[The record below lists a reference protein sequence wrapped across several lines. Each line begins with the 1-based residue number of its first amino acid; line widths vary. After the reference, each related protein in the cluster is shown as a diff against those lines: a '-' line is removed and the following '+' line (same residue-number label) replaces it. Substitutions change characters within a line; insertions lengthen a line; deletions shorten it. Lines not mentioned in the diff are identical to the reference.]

1 MSSRSGPIRAMVR
14 PRSLPSNDTSTSSS
28 YAATVSSVTSS
39 RPPLSKHSRHC
50 SLESL
55 ASSLSHRHTVNN
67 GRAGTVFSSTSHHQ
81 RQQQQRIVK
90 SASTGH
96 LAYHT
101 SSHSV
106 SSPTTNTSQCLKDF
120 CPPLNAARLRP
131 IMKCV
136 LNFWNLL
143 ESLIGNQSWVKW
155 WRYHQMEWM

>member
-14 PRSLPSNDTSTSSS
+14 PRSLTSNDTSTSSS
-28 YAATVSSVTSS
+28 HAATVSSITSS

-55 ASSLSHRHTVNN
+55 TSSLSHRHTINN
-67 GRAGTVFSSTSHHQ
+67 SGRAGTMFTNASHHHHH
-81 RQQQQRIVK
+81 QQPLQQGVVK

-96 LAYHT
+96 LACHT

-106 SSPTTNTSQCLKDF
+106 SSSTANTSQCLKDF

-131 IMKCV
+131 IKHQTRNTTVSSQV
-136 LNFWNLL
+136 L
-143 ESLIGNQSWVKW
+143 
-155 WRYHQMEWM
+155 